1 MILPKGLH
9 DRIMANPL
17 KSTVME
23 ASKAIAITTTADCL
37 TVTGFRF
44 PMRNAQPYLKSPIG
58 KNMLAAD
65 VDSG

>member
-1 MILPKGLH
+1 MILPKWLN

-23 ASKAIAITTTADCL
+23 ASKAIAITTMADCW

-44 PMRNAQPYLKSPIG
+44 PMRNAPPYLKSPIG